1 MRVILDTNVFISGL
15 IFPESTP
22 GKILKAWRSAS
33 LDLMIS
39 EPLLVELRR
48 VLSYPKI
55 HQRLHWDEQ
64 QVDRYLLLLR
74 FFAEVVDVAEVSASV
89 PRDHADEPVLATLLA
104 SNADYLVTG
113 DDDLLSLRESYAII
127 SPAEFWRRCA

>member
-1 MRVILDTNVFISGL
+1 MRVVLDTNVFISGL
-15 IFPESTP
+15 IVPESTP

-33 LDLMIS
+33 LDLVIS
-39 EPLLVELRR
+39 EPLLGELRR

-55 HQRLHWDEQ
+55 HQRLHWGEQ
-64 QVDRYLLLLR
+64 QIDRYLLLLR
-74 FFAEVVDVAEVSASV
+74 FFVEVVDVAEVSASV

-113 DDDLLSLRESYAII
+113 DDDLLSLRESYPII
-127 SPAEFWRRCA
+127 SPAEFWQRCA